1 MVKKGKPKAKK
12 PKNAKT
18 RSPAT
23 TRSTAGPGFTFEDQ
37 VAAWLLTQML
47 SGEALPGIGPGGTQ
61 LQSQVSALAWHI
73 DDLLVTAVQQPK
85 SRRIALSC
93 KSNQQVSSAGLPAD
107 FVLRAWQQWE
117 EAKSG
122 PMDLLSDHLALVT
135 RGRHAKF
142 DEAWSDI
149 RNWCSGGNA
158 ALAIARIRQTKKHST
173 VFDSIKTPKGRVK
186 KAEDEETVELI
197 RHLSVIPLDFQL
209 DNSTSLKE
217 SIKRCRSLL
226 VSGSQ
231 KEAED
236 LWGDLVADATT
247 ARVGHGTITLT
258 EVWLKLR
265 TKFSLKHHPDFEAS
279 WKALT
284 ALTNDYKTSIETM
297 LPTGYSIERKE
308 KAAELVELLHSQTV
322 TVVYGQSGSGKSALV
337 KRTLDR
343 KFAGWTQVWLGP
355 EQIEAATSEVDRAKL
370 PLSHPLIDVLRVSV
384 TGQNVLVI
392 DAAERLNANCLPRI
406 KQLIEKLVPI
416 GFGAEGSS
424 WRVVIVSQTEGWR
437 DRAQSLVSQRIPPAI
452 GVEGIA
458 PAEIKAALRASN
470 GLQWLASHDETV
482 NILSNLRT
490 LGWVIQAEVAF
501 QSEGGTLTSLAAI
514 ADRIWEYWTGGKTAP
529 QNLLMRLAERE
540 AGFERSFAVSELD
553 PADATIIQDGPK
565 QLPLRKNKRN
575 RLEFQHD
582 LAADWSRFQR
592 LKEIAD
598 DLEQWAAFATN
609 PLWSGAIRMLGQL
622 LLREVEGASTR
633 WDVALSVLGG
643 RKTTLAADML
653 LDALC
658 LDSQAGAFL
667 EERADLL
674 LANNGIWLNRLLL
687 RFLHIATV
695 PSTPPVVRDIDRSL
709 ALYLDAHYRTPVYG
723 LWPAI
728 GSFLYKHIEKVA
740 NLISPPVAKVCE
752 TWLTTTPTEIRAGVP
767 MPYRKELAAVALAT
781 ARALQVEQGKGT
793 ICFGDWLQS
802 IYTAALAGAPDLPD
816 EVATWAL
823 EIAVRRPE
831 SHEVTRKISDAHAQ
845 MAADRAERLKTDPV
859 FRMQQEERAQRLS
872 SASMFLPTYRE
883 LPPWPL
889 GPKGRVEKDFRK
901 CCLHSMALDP
911 MMRTRP
917 EVAAEILLA
926 LLIED
931 EPKEE
936 YSPSRLR
943 EYLGLEYD
951 GGDSYPTAFWKSRF
965 FSFLQ
970 IAPDIA
976 LRTLIQLGEFCTAR
990 WVQERERQGEEKPP
1004 QTTILMRDG
1013 KEKTFFGNL
1022 KVFDW
1027 TQENSHFA
1035 GQLHSALNALE
1046 RWLTL
1051 QLDQG
1056 ADLEPALERILHESS
1071 SMAYLGL
1078 LVNVAKYRPSLLS
1091 GTLMPLLSSQD
1102 LYWLDLDRVRYS
1114 NWRFDAMTWI
1124 RSGEKIFEFAKEWTL
1139 APYRQQTL
1147 RQVVGSLIPKE
1158 KVLASVVR
1166 SVVEKWEKPADRK
1179 AAIEFGMLCAE
1190 LDPANYR
1197 SRVNRETGIG
1207 EVAFDYPHELKA
1219 EIDEYNQSTASQ
1231 RRSVLIAPQCDR
1243 ILQVASKLSDV
1254 DAQKLSDFLD
1264 RAISEP
1270 SDEDKENERNKVALA
1285 ATLASCAT
1293 DWLRSKPDIYGRVT
1307 SIIKEAVRTVGD
1319 SSEGFRQRGIA
1330 NMSDQL
1336 KFAAHG
1342 MMHLWLST
1350 PEQAEEWEP
1359 YVLRL
1364 MTSGDDWAVAVLGTL
1379 AYRHRTKL
1387 GPRWWRL
1394 LQLGTLW
1401 SALAMM
1407 TPDYGDVPSAEMHWQ
1422 RWLRWFRV
1430 RKIAGTHS
1438 DSSSVDLVGVW
1449 RRFDRLQRARW
1460 RRAYAAG
1467 DKPWARNPNERSSPG
1482 LDTGFLDSLFGWLL
1496 AEDSTAQNE
1505 ALEEQRKLV
1514 LQLWSYEAEYC
1525 AEHRKEDGEYALAY
1539 QFGYNVISKMASLA
1553 AIVPAENAPEIWR
1566 QVLSLGPDA
1575 HSIVDH
1581 FIAVWFLQLNQGC
1594 EAKAFCARW
1603 REMLEFALGAKWT
1616 EAGRWYYGEQML
1628 RRLLGFGSEL
1638 MLRKVPDLEA
1648 VILSMCEIY
1657 KAWAD
1662 AHLARE
1668 EENIAAFANFLAS
1681 DAGAPLRIDGIQW
1694 IAGALRDE
1702 ASTRRWRRGGA
1713 EDSLVTLLDTTLT
1726 KDAAQLSKNR
1736 QAREAVVSL
1745 AAFLA
1750 TRHVDAALTLQE
1762 RIKLLRS

>member
-1 MVKKGKPKAKK
+1 MPKKKKSKAKK
-12 PKNAKT
+12 TKRANS

-23 TRSTAGPGFTFEDQ
+23 TRSTAGTGFTFEDL

-61 LQSQVSALAWHI
+61 LQSQVSALGWHI
-73 DDLLVTAVQQPK
+73 DDLLVTDVQQPK
-85 SRRIALSC
+85 PQRIALSC

-117 EAKSG
+117 KAKSG
-122 PMDLLSDHLALVT
+122 PMDRLSDHLALVT
-135 RGRHAKF
+135 RGRHARF
-142 DEAWSDI
+142 DEAWSEI
-149 RNWCSGGNA
+149 RDWCSGADA

-173 VFDSIKTPKGRVK
+173 AFDSVKAPKGRIK
-186 KAEDEETVELI
+186 KATDEETVELI
-197 RHLSVIPLDFQL
+197 KHLIVVPLDFQL
-209 DNSTSLKE
+209 DNSTSLKDG
-217 SIKRCRSLL
+217 IKRCRGLL
-226 VSGSQ
+226 VSVSQ
-231 KEAED
+231 KEAGD
-236 LWGDLVADATT
+236 LWVDLVAEAAT
-247 ARVGHGTITLT
+247 ARVGHGTITLI
-258 EVWLKLR
+258 ELWQKFR
-265 TKFSLKHHPDFEAS
+265 TKFALKHHPDFEAS
-279 WKALT
+279 WKTLT
-284 ALTNDYKTSIETM
+284 AITKDYKTVVQTV
-297 LPTGYSIERKE
+297 LPSGYGVERKE
-308 KAAELVELLHSQTV
+308 EVAKLADLIRSQPI
-322 TVVYGQSGSGKSALV
+322 TVVYGESGSGKSALV
-337 KRTLDR
+337 KTTLDS
-343 KFAGWTQVWLGP
+343 KFADWTQVWLGP

-384 TGQNVLVI
+384 TGQNVLVV
-392 DAAERLNANCLPRI
+392 DAAERLNTDCLPRI
-406 KQLIEKLVPI
+406 QQLIEALVPI
-416 GFGAEGSS
+416 GVAAEASS

-458 PAEIKAALRASN
+458 PAEIKAALRASK
-470 GLQWLASHDETV
+470 GLQWLTSHDETV
-482 NILSNLRT
+482 TLLSNLRT
-490 LGWVIQAEVAF
+490 LGWMIQAEVAF
-501 QSEGGTLTSLAAI
+501 QSEGGALTSLAAI
-514 ADRIWEYWTGGKTAP
+514 ADRIWEYWTKGKTAP

-540 AGFERSFAVSELD
+540 ASFERSFAVSELD

-598 DLEQWAAFATN
+598 DLEQWAALATN
-609 PLWSGAIRMLGQL
+609 PLWSGALRMLGQL
-622 LLREVEGASTR
+622 LLREVEGVSTK
-633 WDVALSVLGG
+633 WDVALSVLEG

-674 LANNGIWLNRLLL
+674 FANNGLWLNRLLL

-695 PSTPPVVRDIDRSL
+695 PSTPPVMRDMDRSL

-728 GSFLYKHIEKVA
+728 ASFLYGHIEKVA
-740 NLISPPVAKVCE
+740 DLISPTVAKACE
-752 TWLTTTPTEIRAGVP
+752 TWLTTTPHEIQAGVR

-781 ARALQVEQGKGT
+781 ARTLQVDQGKGT
-793 ICFGDWLQS
+793 IWFEVGAES

-823 EIAVRRPE
+823 EIAMRRPE
-831 SHEVTRKISDAHAQ
+831 AHEVTKKISDAHTQ
-845 MAADRAERLKTDPV
+845 MEAERAEKLKTDPA
-859 FRMQQEERAQRLS
+859 FRMQQEERAHRLS
-872 SASMFLPTYRE
+872 SASMFLPSYRE

-889 GPKGRVEKDFRK
+889 GPEGRVEKDFRK

-911 MMRTRP
+911 LMRTRP

-943 EYLGLEYD
+943 EHLGLEYD
-951 GGDSYPTAFWKSRF
+951 GGDSYPTVFWKSRF
-965 FSFLQ
+965 FLFLQ

-976 LRTLIQLGEFCTAR
+976 LRTLIQLVEFCTAR
-990 WVQERERQGEEKPP
+990 WVQERAQQGEEKPP

-1013 KEKTFFGNL
+1013 KEKTFFGNW

-1027 TQENSHFA
+1027 TQEDSRFA

-1056 ADLEPALERILHESS
+1056 ADVEPALERILHESS
-1071 SMAYLGL
+1071 SMAFLGL

-1091 GTLMPLLSSQD
+1091 GALMPLLSSQD
-1102 LYWLDLDRVRYS
+1102 LYWRDLGRVRNS
-1114 NWRFDAMTWI
+1114 NSRFDAMTWI
-1124 RSGEKIFEFAKEWTL
+1124 RSGEKIFEFAKEWAL
-1139 APYRQQTL
+1139 APYRQQTF
-1147 RQVVGSLIPKE
+1147 RHVVGSFIPKD
-1158 KVLASVVR
+1158 KVLASFVR
-1166 SVVEKWEKPADRK
+1166 SVVENWGKPADRK
-1179 AAIEFGMLCAE
+1179 AAIEFGVLCAE
-1190 LDPANYR
+1190 LDAANYR
-1197 SRVNRETGIG
+1197 SHVNCETGLA
-1207 EVAFDYPHELKA
+1207 EVEFDYPDELKA
-1219 EIDEYNQSTASQ
+1219 EIDEYNQSTISLRQ
-1231 RRSVLIAPQCDR
+1231 SVLIAPQCDR
-1243 ILQVASKLSDV
+1243 ILQVAGKLSDD

-1270 SDEDKENERNKVALA
+1270 STEERDNERNKVALA
-1285 ATLASCAT
+1285 ATLATCAN
-1293 DWLRSKPDIYGRVT
+1293 DWLRSKPDIYERVA
-1307 SIIKEAVRTVGD
+1307 SIIREAVKTIGE
-1319 SSEGFRQRGIA
+1319 SSEGFRERGIV

-1336 KFAAHG
+1336 KFAAYG
-1342 MMHLWLST
+1342 VMHIWPNA

-1387 GPRWWRL
+1387 GTRWWRL
-1394 LQLGTLW
+1394 LQLGALW

-1407 TPDYGDVPSAEMHWQ
+1407 TPDYGDAPSAEIHWQ
-1422 RWLRWFRV
+1422 RWLRWFRT
-1430 RKIAGTHS
+1430 RKIAGTLS
-1438 DSSSVDLVGVW
+1438 DRSSVNLVGVW
-1449 RRFDRLQRARW
+1449 RRLERLQRDRW
-1460 RRAYAAG
+1460 RRAYRAE
-1467 DKPWARNPNERSSPG
+1467 DKPWARNPDERTSPS

-1496 AEDSTAQNE
+1496 AENSTGQGE
-1505 ALEEQRKLV
+1505 ALEEQRQLV
-1514 LQLWSYEAEYC
+1514 LQLWSYETQYC
-1525 AEHRKEDGEYALAY
+1525 AEHRHEDGEYDLAY

-1566 QVLSLGPDA
+1566 GVLSLGPDA
-1575 HSIVDH
+1575 HSIVEH
-1581 FIAVWFLQLNQGC
+1581 FIAVWFFQPDHGC
-1594 EAKAFCARW
+1594 DPKVFCARW

-1638 MLRKVPDLEA
+1638 MLSKVPDLEA
-1648 VILSMCEIY
+1648 VIFSMRDVY

-1668 EENIAAFANFLAS
+1668 EENITAFANFLAS
-1681 DAGAPLRIDGIQW
+1681 DAGAPLRIDGIRW

-1713 EDSLVTLLDTTLT
+1713 GDSLVTLLDTTLT
-1726 KDAAQLSKNR
+1726 KDPAELSKNKE
-1736 QAREAVVSL
+1736 AREAVL
-1745 AAFLA
+1745 TIAANLVA
-1750 TRHVDAALTLQE
+1750 RRVDAALTLQE
-1762 RIKLLRS
+1762 RIKLLR

>member
-1 MVKKGKPKAKK
+1 
-12 PKNAKT
+12 
-18 RSPAT
+18 
-23 TRSTAGPGFTFEDQ
+23 
-37 VAAWLLTQML
+37 ML

-61 LQSQVSALAWHI
+61 LQSQVSALGWHI

-85 SRRIALSC
+85 PRRIALSC
-93 KSNQQVSSAGLPAD
+93 KSNQVSSAISGGFCLAGGA
-107 FVLRAWQQWE
+107 REQWE

-122 PMDLLSDHLALVT
+122 LTDRLSDHLALVT
-135 RGRHAKF
+135 RPSRHVRRSVERYKELVFRRKRSTGYRPDQADKETLNCFRRHQNSKGPCQKGDGRGDYRAF
-142 DEAWSDI
+142 W
-149 RNWCSGGNA
+149 
-158 ALAIARIRQTKKHST
+158 
-173 VFDSIKTPKGRVK
+173 
-186 KAEDEETVELI
+186 
-197 RHLSVIPLDFQL
+197 RHLNVVPLDFQL
-209 DNSTSLKE
+209 DNSTSLE
-217 SIKRCRSLL
+217 EGIKRCRGLL
-226 VSGSQ
+226 VSGSRN
-231 KEAED
+231 EAER
-236 LWGDLVADATT
+236 LWSDLVAEATT
-247 ARVGHGTITLT
+247 ARVGHGTITLI
-258 EVWLKLR
+258 ELWQRLR
-265 TKFSLKHHPDFEAS
+265 TKFALKHHPDFEAP
-279 WKALT
+279 WKTLT
-284 ALTNDYKTSIETM
+284 ALTNDYKTVIQTV
-297 LPTGYSIERKE
+297 LPSGYGVERKE
-308 KAAELVELLHSQTV
+308 EIAKLADLLHSQAI
-322 TVVYGQSGSGKSALV
+322 TVVYGESGSGKSALV
-337 KRTLDR
+337 KTTLDS
-343 KFAGWTQVWLGP
+343 KLADWTQVWLGP
-355 EQIEAATSEVDRAKL
+355 EQIEVATSEVDRAKL
-370 PLSHPLIDVLRVSV
+370 PLSHPLIDVLRVST

-392 DAAERLNANCLPRI
+392 DAAERLNADCLPRI
-406 KQLIEKLVPI
+406 KQLIEALVPI
-416 GFGAEGSS
+416 GVAAEGSS
-424 WRVVIVSQTEGWR
+424 WRVLIVSQTEGWR
-437 DRAQSLVSQRIPPAI
+437 DRAQSLVSQRIPLPL

-458 PAEIKAALRASN
+458 PADIKAALRASK

-482 NILSNLRT
+482 KILSNLQT
-490 LGWVIQAEVAF
+490 LGWVIRAEVAF
-501 QSEGGTLTSLAAI
+501 QSEGGALTSLAAI
-514 ADRIWEYWTGGKTAP
+514 ADRIWEYWTEGKPAP

-553 PADATIIQDGPK
+553 PADATIIQTGPQ

-575 RLEFQHD
+575 RLEFEHD
-582 LAADWSRFQR
+582 LAADWSRFER

-598 DLEQWAAFATN
+598 DLEQWAALATN
-609 PLWSGAIRMLGQL
+609 PLWSGAIRMLGQF
-622 LLREVEGASTR
+622 LLREVNGASTE
-633 WDVALSVLGG
+633 WDIALLALDQ
-643 RKTTLAADML
+643 RKRTLAADML

-658 LDSQAGAFL
+658 LDSQASAFL

-674 LANNGIWLNRLLL
+674 FANNGVWLNRLLL

-728 GSFLYKHIEKVA
+728 ASFLYRHIEKA
-740 NLISPPVAKVCE
+740 ADLISPTVAKVCE
-752 TWLTTTPTEIRAGVP
+752 TWLTTTPHEIQAGVL

-781 ARALQVEQGKGT
+781 ARALQVDQGKGT
-793 ICFGDWLQS
+793 IWFEAGAES

-823 EIAVRRPE
+823 EIARRRPK
-831 SHEVTRKISDAHAQ
+831 SRDVTKKISNARAQ
-845 MAADRAERLKTDPV
+845 MAAERAERLKRANPA
-859 FRMQQEERAQRLS
+859 FRVEQEERTRRLS
-872 SASMFLPTYRE
+872 SASMFLPTSRE

-889 GPKGRVEKDFRK
+889 GPEGRVEKDFRK

-911 MMRTRP
+911 LMRTRP

-931 EPKEE
+931 EPEEE
-936 YSPSRLR
+936 YSPSRIR
-943 EYLGLEYD
+943 EHLGLEYD
-951 GGDSYPTAFWKSRF
+951 GGDSYPTAFWKSRLF
-965 FSFLQ
+965 LFLQ

-976 LRTLIQLGEFCTAR
+976 LRTLIQLVEFCTAR
-990 WVQERERQGEEKPP
+990 WLQERARQGEEKPP

-1013 KEKTFFGNL
+1013 KEKTFFGNW

-1046 RWLTL
+1046 DGLTL

-1056 ADLEPALERILHESS
+1056 ADVEPALERILHESS
-1071 SMAYLGL
+1071 SMAFLGL

-1091 GTLMPLLSSQD
+1091 GALMPLPSSQD
-1102 LYWLDLDRVRYS
+1102 LHWLDLGRVRNS

-1124 RSGEKIFEFAKEWTL
+1124 RSGEKIFEFAKEWAL
-1139 APYRQQTL
+1139 APYRQQTF
-1147 RQVVGSLIPKE
+1147 RQVVGSLIPKD
-1158 KVLASVVR
+1158 KVLAAFVR
-1166 SVVEKWEKPADRK
+1166 GVVEKWEKPADRK
-1179 AAIEFGMLCAE
+1179 AAIEFGILGAA

-1197 SRVNRETGIG
+1197 SFVNPETGLG
-1207 EVAFDYPHELKA
+1207 GVEFDYPQELKA
-1219 EIDEYNQSTASQ
+1219 KIDEYNQSTVSQ
-1231 RRSVLIAPQCDR
+1231 RQSVLIAPQCDR
-1243 ILQVASKLSDV
+1243 ILQDAGKLSDD

-1270 SDEDKENERNKVALA
+1270 SDEEKENERNKVALA
-1285 ATLASCAT
+1285 ATLATCAN
-1293 DWLRSKPDIYGRVT
+1293 DWLRSKPDIYERVT
-1307 SIIKEAVRTVGD
+1307 SIIKEAVKTVGD

-1342 MMHLWLST
+1342 VMHLWLNA

-1379 AYRHRTKL
+1379 AYQYRTKL

-1407 TPDYGDVPSAEMHWQ
+1407 TPDSGDAPSAEIHWQ
-1422 RWLRWFRV
+1422 KWLRWFRA
-1430 RKIAGTHS
+1430 RKIAGTVS
-1438 DSSSVDLVGVW
+1438 DISSVDLVGVW
-1449 RRFDRLQRARW
+1449 RRLERLQRDRW
-1460 RRAYAAG
+1460 RRAYAAEG
-1467 DKPWARNPNERSSPG
+1467 KPWARNPDERSSPS

-1496 AEDSTAQNE
+1496 AEDSTAQAE
-1505 ALEEQRKLV
+1505 ALEEQRQLV
-1514 LQLWSYEAEYC
+1514 LELWSYEAKYC
-1525 AEHRKEDGEYALAY
+1525 AEHPKEDGEYALAY

-1581 FIAVWFLQLNQGC
+1581 FIAIWFLQPNQGC
-1594 EAKAFCARW
+1594 EPKAFCARW

-1616 EAGRWYYGEQML
+1616 EAGRWFYGEQML

-1638 MLRKVPDLEA
+1638 MLSKIPDLEA
-1648 VILSMCEIY
+1648 VILSMRDIY

-1662 AHLARE
+1662 AHLPRE
-1668 EENIAAFANFLAS
+1668 EENIAEFSYFLAN

-1702 ASTRRWRRGGA
+1702 ASTRRWRRNGTG
-1713 EDSLVTLLDTTLT
+1713 DSLVSLLDTTLT
-1726 KDAAQLSKNR
+1726 KDTAELSKNR
-1736 QAREAVVSL
+1736 EAREAVLAIAAYL
-1745 AAFLA
+1745 AA
-1750 TRHVDAALTLQE
+1750 RHVDAALTLQE
-1762 RIKLLRS
+1762 RIKLLR